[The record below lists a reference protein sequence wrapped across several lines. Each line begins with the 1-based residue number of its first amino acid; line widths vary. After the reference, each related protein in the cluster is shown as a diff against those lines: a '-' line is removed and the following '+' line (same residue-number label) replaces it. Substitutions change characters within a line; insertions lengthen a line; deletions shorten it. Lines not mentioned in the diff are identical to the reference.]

1 MATTIYDLIDRQ
13 GGLGGTAYFP
23 PEDDYINST
32 QISNSYF
39 LQSLQIKIKDG
50 TWVSMTEV
58 FQYMEIFEDIYS
70 SALHGTINIGDM
82 SGGFSKFLITGG
94 ETIKLVVCKSV
105 DNPDIVVNRDD
116 FIVYQVTDMRVIE
129 GKAMNYNLHFVSQ
142 SAINAQKKRLYRTYQ
157 NERKIS
163 NLTKMLYKEIAGE
176 SEIYIKVDDNKCVVE
191 RDFVSPG
198 YTPLQAIDALA
209 KRACVSGD
217 YYLFYERLNRL
228 QGKKHVF
235 ASMQHMKNQVDAFD
249 TGDIKLAYNITST
262 HFRQLS
268 GAAFQV
274 SNVSFVDNYNHLQNM
289 LAGLYN
295 SGIKILD
302 VTSRSYS
309 NIRISYKDQ
318 TSATEQAIDSNNPF
332 AQYQNFFP
340 EQPGE
345 RIIARGTN
353 DISSNSG
360 SWLKIDT
367 VNSAIMSMFR
377 LIVDMPGNNNIGTGN
392 YVTLVLPSFEA
403 VNLNINAGII
413 ESDSVYTGKYL
424 VTAIKHSFTLREYT
438 KKVEVS
444 RIDAPINIDTVVVN
458 GY

>member
-13 GGLGGTAYFP
+13 GGLGGTTYFP
-23 PEDDYINST
+23 PDDDYINST

-39 LQSLQIKIKDG
+39 LQALNIKTKDG
-50 TWVSMTEV
+50 TWISMTEV
-58 FQYMEIFEDIYS
+58 FQYMEIYEDIYS
-70 SALHGTINIGDM
+70 SALHGVIEIGDM

-94 ETIKLVVCKSV
+94 ESIKLVVCKSV
-105 DNPDIVVNRDD
+105 ENPDIVVNRED
-116 FIVYQVTDMRVIE
+116 FTVYQVTDMKVIE
-129 GKAMNYNLHFVSQ
+129 GKAMSYKLHFVSQ

-176 SEIYIKVDDNKCVVE
+176 SEIYIKVDDNKCVID
-191 RDFVSPG
+191 RDFVAPG
-198 YTPLQAIDALA
+198 YTPLQAIDMLA
-209 KRACVSGD
+209 KQACVSGD
-217 YYLFYERLNRL
+217 YYLFFERLNRL

-235 ASMQHMKNQVDAFD
+235 ASMQNMKNQVDAFA
-249 TGDIKLAYNITST
+249 TGDIKLAYNITT
-262 HFRQLS
+262 RHFRELS
-268 GAAFQV
+268 GATFQV

-289 LAGLYN
+289 MAGLYN

-302 VTSRSYS
+302 VTSRSYTD
-309 NIRISYKDQ
+309 IKVSYTEQ
-318 TSATEQAIDSNNPF
+318 TSSTEQAIDSANPF

-367 VNSAIMSMFR
+367 VNSVIMSMFR

-403 VNLNINAGII
+403 LNLNIGSGII
-413 ESDSVYTGKYL
+413 ESDSLYTGKYL
-424 VTAIKHSFTLREYT
+424 VTAIKHTFTLREYT

-444 RIDAPINIDTVVVN
+444 RIDAPINIDTAVVN